1 MRTIKKLT
9 IGAEEF
15 SDQLGSYLSQANALL
30 EQEHGIRLLGEQFKR
45 GNYTFFTYRIPEVQT
60 TEKAVQAL
68 AEAAALF
75 ITEVWERR
83 ELERIV
89 ADDFYYYNADEV
101 EYIAGLS
108 VQILADLKD
117 EAGEPLRLL
126 HIAEQL
132 REGIKPGSELVIEGF
147 LRFRLQ
153 ALREDLHRVV
163 EQAIDEYLIDLEYQ
177 EFIKL
182 LRYFLAAQEP
192 TMPLLH
198 MIIPAE
204 DDIRLFDGEGQAVSV
219 EQLLHVPELSI
230 EDMMSSLISL
240 APERLLI
247 HLPAPME
254 KQPSYIDTV
263 QKVFQEKASLCT
275 GCPLCHA
282 LPKRE
287 YDGIA
292 QKVTNEN

>member
-1 MRTIKKLT
+1 MKKLT
-9 IGAEEF
+9 IGAEQHTDE
-15 SDQLGSYLSQANALL
+15 LGAYFSQASALL

-45 GNYTFFTYRIPEVQT
+45 GKYTFYTYRLPQEQT
-60 TEKAVQAL
+60 MEQAVQAL
-68 AEAAALF
+68 ADAAALF
-75 ITEVWERR
+75 ITEVMERR

-108 VQILADLKD
+108 VSILADLKD
-117 EAGEPLRLL
+117 EAGEPLRLR

-132 REGIKPGSELVIEGF
+132 RDGIKPGCELVIEGF

-153 ALREDLHRVV
+153 ALREDLNRVV
-163 EQAIDEYLIDLEYQ
+163 EQAIDEYLLDLEYQ

-182 LRYFLAAQEP
+182 LRYFLSAQEP
-192 TMPLLH
+192 TLPLLH
-198 MIIPAE
+198 MIVPAE

-219 EQLLHVPELSI
+219 EQLLHVPKLSI
-230 EDMMSSLISL
+230 EDMMSALISL

-247 HLPAPME
+247 HLPSPME
-254 KQPSYIDTV
+254 KQPSYLDTV

-275 GCPLCHA
+275 GCPICHA
-282 LPKRE
+282 LPERE
-287 YDGIA
+287 YDGIT

>member
-1 MRTIKKLT
+1 MKKLT

-15 SDQLGSYLSQANALL
+15 SDQLGSYLSQASALL
-30 EQEHGIRLLGEQFKR
+30 EQEHGIRLLGEQFTR
-45 GNYTFFTYRIPEVQT
+45 GKYTFFTYRLPVEHAMEQT
-60 TEKAVQAL
+60 VQAI

-75 ITEVWERR
+75 ITEVWERG

-89 ADDFYYYNADEV
+89 ANDFYYYNADEV
-101 EYIAGLS
+101 DYIAGLS
-108 VQILADLKD
+108 VQILADLND
-117 EAGEPLRLL
+117 EAGEPLRVR

-132 REGIKPGSELVIEGF
+132 SEGIKPGQELVIEGF

-182 LRYFLAAQEP
+182 LRYFHAAQEP
-192 TMPLLH
+192 TLPLLH
-198 MIIPAE
+198 MILPAE
-204 DDIRLFDGEGQAVSV
+204 DDIRLFDGEGQAVTA
-219 EQLLHVPELSI
+219 EQLLHVQELSI
-230 EDMMSSLISL
+230 EDMMSALISL

-247 HLPAPME
+247 HLPAALE
-254 KQPSYIDTV
+254 KQPPYLETV
-263 QKVFQEKASLCT
+263 QKVFEEKASLCT

-282 LPKRE
+282 VQNGNTTASCK
-287 YDGIA
+287 
-292 QKVTNEN
+292 K